1 MGHAA
6 GVRPPELLLSVEE
19 VAKHCTAEDCWI
31 ILRGDQV
38 FDVTDFADVHPG
50 GRKMLTS
57 YAGKDATAVFDQ
69 LHSQAIFESVASK
82 FHIGT
87 LGEVI
92 TAPAGE
98 STDAPAQV
106 NVDAGLHSAAGGLDT
121 AASDVSAAPE
131 PIERLNWR
139 IESPFPSNVFDDS
152 GLEAVRFKWSQV
164 DEFVRRDDADA
175 EEFRLRSYLRPLDLS
190 RDWIHVSA
198 PETYAYQ
205 MNIRKRLCEECPDSV
220 VISEPGSLGAQLE
233 LLHLLLDW

>member
-87 LGEVI
+87 QAVMQ
-92 TAPAGE
+92 
-98 STDAPAQV
+98 QV
-106 NVDAGLHSAAGGLDT
+106 ATGLTWALRGPPRAGGGICILT
-121 AASDVSAAPE
+121 RHYSPA
-131 PIERLNWR
+131 RLY
-139 IESPFPSNVFDDS
+139 S
-152 GLEAVRFKWSQV
+152 
-164 DEFVRRDDADA
+164 
-175 EEFRLRSYLRPLDLS
+175 
-190 RDWIHVSA
+190 
-198 PETYAYQ
+198 
-205 MNIRKRLCEECPDSV
+205 
-220 VISEPGSLGAQLE
+220 
-233 LLHLLLDW
+233 